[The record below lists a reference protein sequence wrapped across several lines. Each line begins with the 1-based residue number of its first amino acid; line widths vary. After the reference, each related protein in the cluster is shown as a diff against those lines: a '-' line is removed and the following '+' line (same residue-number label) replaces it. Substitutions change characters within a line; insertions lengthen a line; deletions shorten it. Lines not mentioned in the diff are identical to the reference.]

1 MKEPGRIG
9 LALAMSLATASTAFA
24 QDAAEDWDL
33 TVDPAQALTLASLD
47 FGGNAVALRCK
58 AGMLEFLLTGAPAS
72 TETVRTVQVTAG
84 GIAGESQTWRAHA
97 NTPVLSADEPDRLA
111 RQLRAGGDLELR
123 IEPVETGGR
132 GMRFRLTIPPSAAAL
147 DQVLSAC
154 GAALTDEWDLRP
166 RAFPSSNIVW
176 ERQVAPQYPEAA
188 IGRHG
193 AVAAVRVACIVP
205 ANGRLDDCRIVF
217 ESHDGL
223 GFGRNALAAA
233 RESRIRLPDGEMSA
247 VGKVVHYNVRFRQPQ

>member
-1 MKEPGRIG
+1 MKEPGPIG

-24 QDAAEDWDL
+24 QDATEDWDL

-58 AGMLEFLLTGAPAS
+58 AGMLEFLLTGVPTS
-72 TETVRTVQVTAG
+72 TEAVRTVQVTAG

-97 NTPVLSADEPDRLA
+97 DTPVLSADEPDRLA

-123 IEPVETGGR
+123 IEPVAAGGR
-132 GMRFRLTIPPSAAAL
+132 GMRFSLTIPPSATAL

-166 RAFPSSNIVW
+166 RAFSDTIVW
-176 ERQVAPQYPEAA
+176 ERVVSAEYPEAA
-188 IGRHG
+188 VERQIPL
-193 AVAAVRVACIVP
+193 ASVRLACIVP
-205 ANGRLDDCRIVF
+205 ANGRLDECRIVF

-233 RESRIRLPDGEMSA
+233 RESRIRLPDGDLSA